1 MKLYYSATSPY
12 VRKVNVCAIELGLDE
27 KLERIFTNPW
37 EKDDKLLADNPLS
50 KVPTLIT
57 DDGIVL
63 YDSPV
68 ICEYLD
74 TVQGGGVL
82 IPASGTEHWNVLR
95 LQALGDG
102 ILDAAVLRFLER
114 KRPNFQ
120 QSSEWDSIQQSA
132 IQRALESL
140 ESKVNE
146 WKADV
151 TIGQI
156 AVACALGY
164 LDFRFAEDNWRQG
177 QPGLTGWFET
187 FAQRESMQATIPKI
201 PQ

>member
-82 IPASGTEHWNVLR
+82 IPASGTEHWNELR